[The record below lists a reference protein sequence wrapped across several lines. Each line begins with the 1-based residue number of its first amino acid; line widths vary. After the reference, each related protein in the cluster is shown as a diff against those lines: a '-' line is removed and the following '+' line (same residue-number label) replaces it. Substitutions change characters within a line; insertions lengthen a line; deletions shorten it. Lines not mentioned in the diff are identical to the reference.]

1 MKKDD
6 DFSKEEI
13 IKVLQEYYTN
23 IGRGEPHQRPQ
34 FEEYTLKQLNACLR
48 IFNIQLSR
56 TADD

>member
-13 IKVLQEYYTN
+13 VKVLQEYYTS

-56 TADD
+56 TAD

>member
-23 IGRGEPHQRPQ
+23 IGRGDKSQRPL
-34 FEEYTLKQLNACLR
+34 FEEYTLRQLKACLR
-48 IFNIQLSR
+48 ILNIELTR
-56 TADD
+56 TTAD